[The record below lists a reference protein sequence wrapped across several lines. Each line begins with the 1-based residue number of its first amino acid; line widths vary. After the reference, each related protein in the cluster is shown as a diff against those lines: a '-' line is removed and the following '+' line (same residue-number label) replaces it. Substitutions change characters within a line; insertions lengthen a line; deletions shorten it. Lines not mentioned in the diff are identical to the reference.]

1 MQTLFNREHNR
12 IANQLSILN
21 PKWTDETIYQET
33 RRIIIALLQH
43 ITFNEFIPLTSNDTS
58 LKPLTNNSYYSG
70 YNSSINPAL
79 YSEFN
84 TAAFRMG
91 HSLIRQG
98 LSRLSVTQQPMRGGN
113 FPFQSIV
120 FQSDSAYNTG
130 LQGLN
135 SIFLGMINDFA
146 WQFGT
151 FGNQLQNN
159 LFQINNPNGTTGI
172 FY

>member
-43 ITFNEFIPLTSNDTS
+43 ITFNEFIPLISNDTS

-120 FQSDSAYNTG
+120 FQSSCFVRCFIVCVCAC
-130 LQGLN
+130 
-135 SIFLGMINDFA
+135 
-146 WQFGT
+146 
-151 FGNQLQNN
+151 
-159 LFQINNPNGTTGI
+159 
-172 FY
+172 